1 MAGHP
6 FLEIH
11 CILCKKPVDLS
22 IDLSADENGKAVH
35 VECYA
40 KQIRTCSE
48 SISVRSLITR
58 WLTMLSKND
67 KCSEN

>member
-1 MAGHP
+1 MVGHP

-22 IDLSADENGKAVH
+22 VDLSADENGKAVH

-40 KQIRTCSE
+40 KQIRACSE
-48 SISVRSLITR
+48 SISVRSLIAR
-58 WLTMLSKND
+58 WLTMLAKNGTY
-67 KCSEN
+67 SRN